1 MLIAAGGKHKWVQMQ
16 ISFLGAAGRGDP
28 HLMLPISLLSRR
40 LAPLLTVGRKVV
52 MQGDRR
58 ERMKYVPERMREEG
72 LLGKYEMSGL
82 LKVKDH
88 EFL

>member
-1 MLIAAGGKHKWVQMQ
+1 
-16 ISFLGAAGRGDP
+16 
-28 HLMLPISLLSRR
+28 
-40 LAPLLTVGRKVV
+40 
-52 MQGDRR
+52 MQGERR